1 MHHSIKPAYISTSL
15 LQLLISPPSQSRT
28 LISYNPYVVG
38 ARDLLEK
45 GCGAPLSLAP
55 LNSDQA
61 TTTET
66 DHLRQTIYLTLVL
79 AILTIPVLII
89 AWAPLPPHKI
99 HYGSSSFTLATL
111 VQFIVAGPFYPKV
124 LKALLA
130 VLGHDRNG
138 PVDCHQ
144 HYYSLHLLN
153 CSLWL

>member
-1 MHHSIKPAYISTSL
+1 M
-15 LQLLISPPSQSRT
+15 
-28 LISYNPYVVG
+28 
-38 ARDLLEK
+38 LEK
-45 GCGAPLSLAP
+45 GFGAPLSLAP

-66 DHLRQTIYLTLVL
+66 DHLRQTIYLTLAS
-79 AILTIPVLII
+79 AILTIPVLVM

-124 LKALLA
+124 LKALLFSGMIEMDLLI
-130 VLGHDRNG
+130 VN
-138 PVDCHQ
+138 CHQ
-144 HYYSLHLLN
+144 HYYSLNLLN